1 MPNEIDSTKP
11 IVPAQ
16 PLNHRVSNVDE
27 FSDND
32 NAVYHIIVGIYLI
45 RYVYNG
51 YIIFILQR
59 YLYVNCN
66 R

>member
-16 PLNHRVSNVDE
+16 PLNHRVSNLDE

-32 NAVYHIIVGIYLI
+32 NAVYHKFITVGMYLI

-51 YIIFILQR
+51 
-59 YLYVNCN
+59 
-66 R
+66 